1 MHIKVHEASHMFSW
15 GWRKLE
21 LISASAPLLQLGAQ
35 NTRQTLNR
43 IARVP
48 APRRASTHIFLGD
61 FGSGVL
67 IFGRLEAIHAELLA
81 ARLNLPGVS
90 VLWWSRRVRLNEC
103 VSCDAERRSTNHRLS
118 LQALQQTTPS
128 IYIVCVCQIKTR
140 PGSVVSA
147 YSYIQACTTPI

>member
-1 MHIKVHEASHMFSW
+1 MKLHICLVEDGGSWSWSVHLHHSFSSEPKTPDRHSIASH
-15 GWRKLE
+15 
-21 LISASAPLLQLGAQ
+21 AS
-35 NTRQTLNR
+35 
-43 IARVP
+43 
-48 APRRASTHIFLGD
+48 PRRASTHIFLGD